1 MICLVICTGV
11 NLTVTETIDLT
22 EGEMSQLC
30 VSVDEGQLAR
40 ERDIYLDFS
49 VMVGNMYT
57 GVKLLNI
64 IFVFK

>member
-1 MICLVICTGV
+1 MQCVGV

-30 VSVDEGQLAR
+30 VSVDEGQLAH

-49 VMVGNMYT
+49 VMVGSMYT
-57 GVKLLNI
+57 GG
-64 IFVFK
+64 